1 MYILL
6 IGYLY
11 VVVMFAAAS
20 GSIAKAVVWIVLLG
34 VLPTWLLVWLKRR
47 GQIVRERKAA
57 EENGSD
63 DEDAGSGS

>member
-20 GSIAKAVVWIVLLG
+20 GSIAKAIVWILLLG
-34 VLPTWLLVWLKRR
+34 VLPSWLIVWLKRR
-47 GQIVRERKAA
+47 GQIVRARKMA
-57 EENGSD
+57 EAENHPPAD
-63 DEDAGSGS
+63 DEPR

>member
-20 GSIAKAVVWIVLLG
+20 GSVAKAIVWIGLLG
-34 VLPTWLLVWLKRR
+34 VLPTWLLIWLKRR
-47 GQIVRERKAA
+47 GQIVRERKA
-57 EENGSD
+57 EEAARETG
-63 DEDAGSGS
+63 DE